1 MQNLSGKVILITGAS
16 SGIGLASAE
25 LMASKGAKV
34 IINYNTN
41 VKGAMEAVQRIQ
53 EKDGEAIAI
62 QANVIN
68 KEEVN
73 SMVEQAISSFGT
85 IDVLVN
91 NAGGGIRQST
101 FMDLSEELW
110 EETFKLNVNSVL
122 LCSQAVLRHMIPKKG
137 GKIINV
143 SSAAAR
149 IGGAGESIHYASA
162 KGAIN
167 TMTIGMSRELIE
179 YGIIVNGVAPGMVE
193 TPFHDKFAPGDNR
206 LERMASSVPIKRAAT
221 PMEIAEVIAFLSS
234 AASNYI
240 LGEIMNVSGGR

>member
-1 MQNLSGKVILITGAS
+1 MHNLSGKVILVTGAS
-16 SGIGLASAE
+16 SGIGLATAE

-34 IINYNTN
+34 IINYHSN
-41 VKGAMEAVQRIQ
+41 VNGAREAVQRIQ
-53 EKDGEAIAI
+53 KKGGEAIAI
-62 QANVIN
+62 QADVRK
-68 KEEVN
+68 KEEVD

-85 IDVLVN
+85 IHVLVN
-91 NAGGGIRQST
+91 NAGGGVRQST
-101 FMDLSEELW
+101 FMDMSEELW

-122 LCSQAVLRHMIPKKG
+122 FCSQAVLRHMIPKKD

-167 TMTIGMSRELIE
+167 TMTIGMSRELID

-193 TPFHDKFAPGDNR
+193 TPFHVKFAPDDNR

-234 AASNYI
+234 DASNYI
-240 LGEIMNVSGGR
+240 LGEIINVSGGR

>member
-1 MQNLSGKVILITGAS
+1 MKDLSGKVILITGAS
-16 SGIGLASAE
+16 SGIGLATAE
-25 LMASKGAKV
+25 LVTSKGAKV
-34 IINYNTN
+34 IINYHSNE
-41 VKGAMEAVQRIQ
+41 KGAMEAVKRIQ
-53 EKDGEAIAI
+53 EKGENAIAI
-62 QANVIN
+62 QADVMK

-73 SMVEQAISSFGT
+73 SMVEEALSSFGT

-101 FMDLSEELW
+101 FMDMSEELW
-110 EETFKLNVNSVL
+110 EDTFRLNVNSVL
-122 LCSQAVLRHMIPKKG
+122 LCSQAVLRHMIPKKN

-149 IGGAGESIHYASA
+149 IGGAGESIHYAST
-162 KGAIN
+162 KGAVN

-193 TPFHDKFAPGDNR
+193 TPFHEKFAPNDNR

-221 PMEIAEVIAFLSS
+221 PIEIAEVIAFLSS
-234 AASNYI
+234 DASNYI
-240 LGEIMNVSGGR
+240 LGEIINVSGGR

>member
-1 MQNLSGKVILITGAS
+1 MHNLSGKVILITGAS
-16 SGIGLASAE
+16 SGIGLATAE
-25 LMASKGAKV
+25 LLASKGAKV
-34 IINYNTN
+34 IINYHSN
-41 VKGAMEAVQRIQ
+41 VSGATEAVQRIL
-53 EKDGEAIAI
+53 ENDGKAIAI
-62 QANVIN
+62 QADVMN

-73 SMVEQAISSFGT
+73 TMVEQAISSFGK

-91 NAGGGIRQST
+91 NAGGGLRQST
-101 FMDLSEELW
+101 FMDMSEELW
-110 EETFKLNVNSVL
+110 EETFKLNVTSVL
-122 LCSQAVLRHMIPKKG
+122 LCSQAVLRHMIPKKS

-167 TMTIGMSRELIE
+167 TMTIGMSRELIDN
-179 YGIIVNGVAPGMVE
+179 GIIVNGVAPGMVE

-206 LERMASSVPIKRAAT
+206 LERMASTVPIKRAAT

-234 AASNYI
+234 DASNYI
-240 LGEIMNVSGGR
+240 LGEIINVSGGR

>member
-1 MQNLSGKVILITGAS
+1 MHTLSGKVILITGAS
-16 SGIGLASAE
+16 SGIGLATAE

-34 IINYNTN
+34 ILNYNSN

-53 EKDGEAIAI
+53 EKDGDAIAI
-62 QANVIN
+62 QADVTN
-68 KEEVN
+68 KEEVML
-73 SMVEQAISSFGT
+73 MVEQTISSFGT

-101 FMDLSEELW
+101 FMDMSEELW

-122 LCSQAVLRHMIPKKG
+122 FCSQAVLRYMIPKKS

-143 SSAAAR
+143 SSSAAR
-149 IGGAGESIHYASA
+149 IGGAGESIHYAST

-179 YGIIVNGVAPGMVE
+179 YGIIVNGVAPGIVE

-206 LERMASSVPIKRAAT
+206 LDRMASSVPIKRAAS

-234 AASNYI
+234 NASDYI
-240 LGEIMNVSGGR
+240 LGEIINVSGGR

>member
-1 MQNLSGKVILITGAS
+1 MHNLSGKVILITGAS

-53 EKDGEAIAI
+53 AKDGEAIAI

-91 NAGGGIRQST
+91 NAGGGISQST

-221 PMEIAEVIAFLSS
+221 PMEIAEAIAFLSS
-234 AASNYI
+234 DASNYI

>member
-1 MQNLSGKVILITGAS
+1 MHNLSGKVILVTGAS
-16 SGIGLASAE
+16 SGIGLATAE

-34 IINYNTN
+34 IINYHSN
-41 VKGAMEAVQRIQ
+41 VKGAIEAVQRIQ

-62 QANVIN
+62 QADVIN
-68 KEEVN
+68 KEEVD

-101 FMDLSEELW
+101 FMDMSEELW

-122 LCSQAVLRHMIPKKG
+122 LCSQAVLKYMIPKKS

-167 TMTIGMSRELIE
+167 TMTIGMSRELID

-234 AASNYI
+234 DASNYI

>member
-1 MQNLSGKVILITGAS
+1 MHNLSGKVILVTGAS
-16 SGIGLASAE
+16 SGIGLATAE

-34 IINYNTN
+34 IINYHSN

-53 EKDGEAIAI
+53 EKGGEAIAI
-62 QANVIN
+62 QADVRN
-68 KEEVN
+68 KEEVD
-73 SMVEQAISSFGT
+73 SMVEQTISSFGT
-85 IDVLVN
+85 IHVLIN
-91 NAGGGIRQST
+91 NAGGGVRQST
-101 FMDLSEELW
+101 FMDMSKELW
-110 EETFKLNVNSVL
+110 EETFKLNVNSIL
-122 LCSQAVLRHMIPKKG
+122 FCSQAVLRHMIPKKG

-167 TMTIGMSRELIE
+167 TMTIGMSRELID

-193 TPFHDKFAPGDNR
+193 TPFHDKFAPDDNR

-234 AASNYI
+234 DASNYI
-240 LGEIMNVSGGR
+240 LGEIINVSGGR

>member
-1 MQNLSGKVILITGAS
+1 MHNLSGKVILITGAS
-16 SGIGLASAE
+16 SGIGLATDE

-34 IINYNTN
+34 IINYNSN

-62 QANVIN
+62 QADIMN

-101 FMDLSEELW
+101 FMDMTEELW

-206 LERMASSVPIKRAAT
+206 LERMASSVPMKRAAT
-221 PMEIAEVIAFLSS
+221 PIEIAEVIAFLSS
-234 AASNYI
+234 DASNYI
-240 LGEIMNVSGGR
+240 LGEIVNVSGGR

>member
-1 MQNLSGKVILITGAS
+1 MHSLSGKVILITGAS
-16 SGIGLASAE
+16 SGIGLATAE

-34 IINYNTN
+34 IINYNSN
-41 VKGAMEAVQRIQ
+41 VKGAMEAIQRIQ
-53 EKDGEAIAI
+53 EKDGDAIAI
-62 QANVIN
+62 QADVIN

-73 SMVEQAISSFGT
+73 SMIEQAISSFGT

-101 FMDLSEELW
+101 FMDMSEELW

-206 LERMASSVPIKRAAT
+206 LKRMASSVPIKRAAT

-234 AASNYI
+234 EASNYI
-240 LGEIMNVSGGR
+240 LGEILNVSGGR

>member
-1 MQNLSGKVILITGAS
+1 MHNLSGKVILVTGAS
-16 SGIGLASAE
+16 SGIGLATAE

-34 IINYNTN
+34 IINYHSN
-41 VKGAMEAVQRIQ
+41 VKGAREAVQRIQ
-53 EKDGEAIAI
+53 KKGGEAIAI
-62 QANVIN
+62 QADVRN
-68 KEEVN
+68 KEEVD

-85 IDVLVN
+85 IHVLVN
-91 NAGGGIRQST
+91 NAGGGVRQST
-101 FMDLSEELW
+101 FMDMSEELW

-122 LCSQAVLRHMIPKKG
+122 FCSQAVLRHMIPKKD

-167 TMTIGMSRELIE
+167 TMTIGMSRELID

-193 TPFHDKFAPGDNR
+193 TPFHIKFAPDDNR

-234 AASNYI
+234 DASNYI
-240 LGEIMNVSGGR
+240 LGEIINVSGGR

>member
-1 MQNLSGKVILITGAS
+1 MHNLSGKVILITGAS

-91 NAGGGIRQST
+91 NAGGGISQST

-206 LERMASSVPIKRAAT
+206 LERMASSIPIKRAAT
-221 PMEIAEVIAFLSS
+221 PMEIAEAIAFLSS
-234 AASNYI
+234 DASNYI

>member
-1 MQNLSGKVILITGAS
+1 MSNLSGKVILITGAS
-16 SGIGLASAE
+16 SGIGLATAE

-34 IINYNTN
+34 IINYHSN
-41 VKGAMEAVQRIQ
+41 VKGAMEAAQRIQ
-53 EKDGEAIAI
+53 EKDGHALAI
-62 QANVIN
+62 QADVRK

-73 SMVEQAISSFGT
+73 AMVEQAIATFGT

-101 FMDLSEELW
+101 FMDMCEELW
-110 EETFKLNVNSVL
+110 EETFILNVKSVL
-122 LCSQAVLRHMIPKKG
+122 LCSQAVLKYMIPKKS
-137 GKIINV
+137 GKIINI

-167 TMTIGMSRELIE
+167 TMTIGMSRELIQ

-193 TPFHDKFAPGDNR
+193 TPFHHKFAPGDNR
-206 LERMASSVPIKRAAT
+206 LERMVSSVPINRAAT
-221 PMEIAEVIAFLSS
+221 PMEIAEVIAFLSCD
-234 AASNYI
+234 ASNYI
-240 LGEIMNVSGGR
+240 LGEIITVSGGR